1 MGMNSNTVKSDWT
14 WTELNIYINKMVNKV
29 KITDSQEFT

>member
-1 MGMNSNTVKSDWT
+1 MNSNTVKSDWT